1 MSIIRVAIA
10 EDHREMR
17 VALRLLL
24 RLAND
29 MEILGEAANGQEAV
43 DGVKQLQPDVL
54 VMDIQ
59 MPVLDGWAATGQI
72 LALGLPTQVILI
84 SLNRG
89 RYIASKAA
97 EAGAKGFLSKDYLAT
112 SLLPAVRVVYQ
123 GGKFF
128 EE

>member
-10 EDHREMR
+10 EDHLEMR

-24 RLAND
+24 RLSKD
-29 MEILGEAANGQEAV
+29 VEIVGEADNGQEAV
-43 DGVKQLQPDVL
+43 ECVKQLQPDIL

-59 MPVLDGWAATGQI
+59 MPVLDGWAATLQI
-72 LALGLPTQVILI
+72 LELGLPTQVILI

-97 EAGAKGFLSKDYLAT
+97 EVGAKGFLSKDYLPT
-112 SLLPAVRVVYQ
+112 SLLPAIRAVYL

-128 EE
+128 DE

>member
-1 MSIIRVAIA
+1 MSMIRVAIA
-10 EDHREMR
+10 EDHPEMR

-24 RLAND
+24 RLARD
-29 MEILGEAANGQEAV
+29 MEVVGEVANGQEAV
-43 DGVKQLQPDVL
+43 DCVKQLQPDVL

-59 MPVLDGWAATGQI
+59 MPVLNGWAATRQI
-72 LALGLPTQVILI
+72 LELGLLTGVILI

-89 RYIASKAA
+89 KYIALKAA
-97 EAGAKGFLSKDYLAT
+97 EVGAKGFLSKDYLPT
-112 SLLPAVRVVYQ
+112 SLLPAVRAVYQ

>member
-10 EDHREMR
+10 EDHLEMR
-17 VALRLLL
+17 VALRLFL
-24 RLAND
+24 RLSKD
-29 MEILGEAANGQEAV
+29 VEIIGEAANGEEAL
-43 DGVKQLQPDVL
+43 DCVKRLQPDVL

-59 MPVLDGWAATGQI
+59 MPVLDGWAVTRQI
-72 LALGLPTQVILI
+72 LELGLPTQVILI
-84 SLNRG
+84 SLNKG

-97 EAGAKGFLSKDYLAT
+97 EAGAKGFLSKDYVPN
-112 SLLPAVRVVYQ
+112 SLLPAIRAVSQ

>member
-1 MSIIRVAIA
+1 MSVIRVAIA
-10 EDHREMR
+10 EDHLEMR
-17 VALRLLL
+17 VALRLFL
-24 RLAND
+24 RLSKD
-29 MEILGEAANGQEAV
+29 VEIVGEAGNGEEAV
-43 DGVKQLQPDVL
+43 DCVKQLQPDVL

-59 MPVLDGWAATGQI
+59 MPTLDGWAATRQI
-72 LALGLPTQVILI
+72 LELGLPTHVILI

-97 EAGAKGFLSKDYLAT
+97 EVGAKGFLSKDHLPT
-112 SLLPAVRVVYQ
+112 SLLPAIRAVYQ

>member
-10 EDHREMR
+10 EDHAEMR
-17 VALRLLL
+17 VALRLFL
-24 RLAND
+24 RLSKD
-29 MEILGEAANGQEAV
+29 VEIVCEAGNGEEAV
-43 DGVKQLQPDVL
+43 DCVKQLQPDIL
-54 VMDIQ
+54 IMDIQ
-59 MPVLDGWAATGQI
+59 MPVLDGWAATQQI

-97 EAGAKGFLSKDYLAT
+97 EVGAKGFLSKDYLPN
-112 SLLPAVRVVYQ
+112 SLLPAIQVVHQ

>member
-10 EDHREMR
+10 EDHLEMR

-24 RLAND
+24 RLSKD
-29 MEILGEAANGQEAV
+29 VEIVGEADNGQEAV
-43 DGVKQLQPDVL
+43 ECVKQLQPDIL

-59 MPVLDGWAATGQI
+59 MPVLDGWAATRQI
-72 LALGLPTQVILI
+72 LELGLPTQVILI

-97 EAGAKGFLSKDYLAT
+97 EVGAKGFLSKDYLPT
-112 SLLPAVRVVYQ
+112 SLLPAIRAVYL

-128 EE
+128 DE

>member
-1 MSIIRVAIA
+1 MSMIRVAIA
-10 EDHREMR
+10 EDHPEMR

-24 RLAND
+24 RLARD
-29 MEILGEAANGQEAV
+29 MEVVGEVANGQEAV
-43 DGVKQLQPDVL
+43 DCVKQLQPDVL

-59 MPVLDGWAATGQI
+59 MPVLNGWAATRQI
-72 LALGLPTQVILI
+72 LVLGLPTSVILI

-89 RYIASKAA
+89 KYIASKAA
-97 EAGAKGFLSKDYLAT
+97 EVGAKGFLSKDYLPT
-112 SLLPAVRVVYQ
+112 SLLPAVRAVYQ